1 MNAAGVRMVVTRARS
16 RGTGASL
23 RRRGEKAAPLRSG
36 EAAAEERKSYS
47 PVKRRRKA
55 QRLSVAYEASEG
67 EGGEGAEH
75 LQAPSWQPQDWRQ
88 QLDNI
93 RTMRSGKDAPVDQLG
108 AEHCFDPSASP
119 KVRRYQVLLSLMLS
133 SQTKDQVT
141 AGAMQRLRARGLTV
155 DSILQTDDSTL
166 GALIYPVGFWRSKVK
181 YIKQTSAI
189 LQQRYD
195 GDIPASVAELVALPG
210 VGPKMAH
217 LAMAV
222 AWGTVSGIDTTRGGG
237 LTEQVFRPSPRWPIR
252 GAGAAARW
260 TTAAAVLAALA
271 APSLTVQWQQWTHM
285 CTESPTDSG
294 GPRRQLSPQRKP
306 EGLWR
311 SGCPGNC
318 GAKSTACWWA
328 SASRLA
334 CPSAHAARPASTGP
348 CAQLHGDSEG
358 LGPSARRHS
367 GHCLS
372 VPLLGSRSLFII
384 KLGGCL

>member
-23 RRRGEKAAPLRSG
+23 QGGGEKAAPLRSG
-36 EAAAEERKSYS
+36 EAAAEGRKSYG
-47 PVKRRRKA
+47 PVKRQRKA
-55 QRLSVAYEASEG
+55 RRLSVAYEASEG
-67 EGGEGAEH
+67 EKGEGPER
-75 LQAPSWQPQDWRQ
+75 LQAPSWEPQDWRR

-93 RTMRSGKDAPVDQLG
+93 RTMRSGKDAPVDLLG

-181 YIKQTSAI
+181 YIKQTSEI
-189 LQQRYD
+189 LQQRYG

-222 AWGTVSGIDTTRGGG
+222 AWGTVSGIAVDTHVHRIANRLRWTKKATRSPEDTRRALEEWLPRELWREING
-237 LTEQVFRPSPRWPIR
+237 LLVGFGQQTCLPVHPRCQACLNRALCP
-252 GAGAAARW
+252 AAR
-260 TTAAAVLAALA
+260 
-271 APSLTVQWQQWTHM
+271 
-285 CTESPTDSG
+285 
-294 GPRRQLSPQRKP
+294 
-306 EGLWR
+306 GL
-311 SGCPGNC
+311 
-318 GAKSTACWWA
+318 
-328 SASRLA
+328 
-334 CPSAHAARPASTGP
+334 
-348 CAQLHGDSEG
+348 
-358 LGPSARRHS
+358 
-367 GHCLS
+367 
-372 VPLLGSRSLFII
+372 
-384 KLGGCL
+384 

>member
-23 RRRGEKAAPLRSG
+23 RRGGEKAAPLRSG
-36 EAAAEERKSYS
+36 EAAAERKSYS

-55 QRLSVAYEASEG
+55 RRLSVAYEASEG
-67 EGGEGAEH
+67 EGGEGAER

-93 RTMRSGKDAPVDQLG
+93 RTMRSAKDAPVDQLG

-166 GALIYPVGFWRSKVK
+166 GALIYPVGFWRGSRPAIFQSKVK

-222 AWGTVSGIDTTRGGG
+222 AWGTVSGIAVDTHVHRIANR
-237 LTEQVFRPSPRWPIR
+237 L
-252 GAGAAARW
+252 RW
-260 TTAAAVLAALA
+260 TKKATKSPEETRRALEEWLPRELWSEINGLLVGFGQQTCLPVHPRCQACLNRALCPAA
-271 APSLTVQWQQWTHM
+271 Q
-285 CTESPTDSG
+285 
-294 GPRRQLSPQRKP
+294 
-306 EGLWR
+306 GL
-311 SGCPGNC
+311 
-318 GAKSTACWWA
+318 
-328 SASRLA
+328 
-334 CPSAHAARPASTGP
+334 
-348 CAQLHGDSEG
+348 
-358 LGPSARRHS
+358 
-367 GHCLS
+367 
-372 VPLLGSRSLFII
+372 
-384 KLGGCL
+384 

>member
-23 RRRGEKAAPLRSG
+23 QWGGEKAAPLRSG
-36 EAAAEERKSYS
+36 EAAAGRKSHG
-47 PVKRRRKA
+47 PVKRQRKTR
-55 QRLSVAYEASEG
+55 RLSVAYEASEG
-67 EGGEGAEH
+67 EKGEGPER
-75 LQAPSWQPQDWRQ
+75 LQAPSWEPQDWRQ

-155 DSILQTDDSTL
+155 DSILQMDDSTL

-181 YIKQTSAI
+181 YIKQTSEI
-189 LQQRYD
+189 LQQHYG

-222 AWGTVSGIDTTRGGG
+222 AWGTVSGIAVDTHVHRIANRLRWTKKATRSPEDTRRALEEWLPRELWREING
-237 LTEQVFRPSPRWPIR
+237 LLVGFGQQTCLPVHPRCQACLNRALCP
-252 GAGAAARW
+252 AAR
-260 TTAAAVLAALA
+260 
-271 APSLTVQWQQWTHM
+271 
-285 CTESPTDSG
+285 
-294 GPRRQLSPQRKP
+294 
-306 EGLWR
+306 GL
-311 SGCPGNC
+311 
-318 GAKSTACWWA
+318 
-328 SASRLA
+328 
-334 CPSAHAARPASTGP
+334 
-348 CAQLHGDSEG
+348 
-358 LGPSARRHS
+358 
-367 GHCLS
+367 
-372 VPLLGSRSLFII
+372 
-384 KLGGCL
+384 